1 MRRDGLTRLP
11 AAGQFT
17 SEESRSKRGCV
28 ERLPFRAASV
38 TTSLNPAS
46 FSSVS
51 PYSLVLCAP
60 SNGPALDEL
69 ELVAATYGSSILG
82 SHAMLEN
89 PMRWSLPLRFV
100 LAVAVGLGAAAWA
113 SPRRAFAL
121 DAPGPAAA
129 GDRNAPLTLDTLMT
143 RFRGIAGL
151 SAHYR
156 EEKRIALLAE
166 PLVSEGTVHYAPPN
180 RIARHTLTPTSAS
193 VVLDGTTLRFGDGKT
208 ERSID
213 VASSP
218 VVRAFVD
225 SFLSVLA
232 GDRAALE
239 RSFKVDFQTPGAQK
253 WELTLTP
260 REASLGGIL
269 RDIRFTGDAL
279 VLSQMRIREASG
291 DEGVTTFSEVDTA
304 HVYSPAEASRVF
316 RLAP

>member
-1 MRRDGLTRLP
+1 M
-11 AAGQFT
+11 
-17 SEESRSKRGCV
+17 
-28 ERLPFRAASV
+28 
-38 TTSLNPAS
+38 
-46 FSSVS
+46 
-51 PYSLVLCAP
+51 AP
-60 SNGPALDEL
+60 
-69 ELVAATYGSSILG
+69 YGSSIFGARGMLG
-82 SHAMLEN
+82 GA
-89 PMRWSLPLRFV
+89 MRWSLPLRFV
-100 LAVAVGLGAAAWA
+100 LAVVLGMGLGIVAWA
-113 SPRRAFAL
+113 VPRRALAF
-121 DAPGPAAA
+121 DIPGASAA
-129 GDRNAPLTLDTLMT
+129 GDRSAPLTLDSLMT
-143 RFRGIAGL
+143 RFRGITGL

-166 PLVSEGTVHYAPPN
+166 PLVSEGTVHYAPPD
-180 RIARHTLTPTSAS
+180 RIARHTLTPTSSS

-225 SFLSVLA
+225 SFLAVLA

-260 REASLGGIL
+260 REASLGGII

-304 HVYSPAEASRVF
+304 HAYSPAEAARVF
-316 RLAP
+316 RLTP